1 MERIILV
8 IHLMIAA
15 ALVAVVLMQKS
26 EGGALGI
33 GGGGMSNFMTGR
45 GTASVL
51 TRATAVL
58 AACFMLTS
66 LVLVILPQLGTK
78 RASILPADVTTQ
90 EMPRPRRPRARPC
103 RRRGPSRL
111 PRRWHR
117 NPQLRPFPA
126 FPWVNRII
134 SGPATPRTLARGAG
148 PAQYCG
154 PMTRFIFI
162 TGGVV
167 SSLGKGISAAALGA
181 LLQARGFKVRLRKL
195 DPYLNV
201 DPGTMS
207 PTQHGEVYVTD
218 DGAETD
224 LDLGHYERFTG
235 VAQPARATTSPPA
248 ASIRR

>member
-78 RASILPADVTTQ
+78 RASILPTPVTQ
-90 EMPRPRRPRARPC
+90 EMPAAPAAPA
-103 RRRGPSRL
+103 GPTL
-111 PRRWHR
+111 PA
-117 NPQLRPFPA
+117 PA
-126 FPWVNRII
+126 NQ
-134 SGPATPRTLARGAG
+134 PATPAA
-148 PAQYCG
+148 P
-154 PMTRFIFI
+154 
-162 TGGVV
+162 
-167 SSLGKGISAAALGA
+167 SSTTPSVPTAPLG
-181 LLQARGFKVRLRKL
+181 Q
-195 DPYLNV
+195 
-201 DPGTMS
+201 
-207 PTQHGEVYVTD
+207 
-218 DGAETD
+218 
-224 LDLGHYERFTG
+224 
-235 VAQPARATTSPPA
+235 
-248 ASIRR
+248 